1 MRFAAFATFL
11 GRTFAPCWF
20 ASSLHHVIVHEVMA
34 KQTPPADGLVSLS
47 VRVTRETAEGL
58 KRLAEREYRPV
69 AAELRRLI
77 EERVASA
84 ESAEREAA

>member
-1 MRFAAFATFL
+1 M
-11 GRTFAPCWF
+11 
-20 ASSLHHVIVHEVMA
+20 HVIVHEVMA
-34 KQTPPADGLVSLS
+34 KQPPEDLVSLS

-58 KRLAEREYRPV
+58 KRVADAEYRPV

-84 ESAEREAA
+84 ESERKAA